1 MPIASVDDL
10 IAALGLNHL
19 LGPEHLHEV
28 DRDLRHLYPDADT
41 LADELVRRG
50 WLTAYTADT
59 LLGRVRP
66 PSRVEPASPFS
77 DGPPNFDGIRG
88 PAFRRRIA
96 GRLGKFV
103 LVSLLI
109 GLGLYLLLAV
119 PPGWAAFWG
128 FTLYRVA
135 WRPSDLA
142 DRTCGGCGCAFVTLA
157 ALTAFVLNCLV
168 GQPLE
173 EAFGRGGLFAAAI
186 LGLYYVP
193 LAVAATRE
201 NNRLQR
207 RRREIPALSPE
218 EAKSQVERLM
228 TNPRLCRTVR
238 AFDARE
244 LPGEELGPL
253 LGELFGRF
261 ARVEFLWDSGHVPS
275 ELQFDRGTLRP
286 SDYLIGYTRLNH
298 CDWLSRETA
307 VKPGEDTVYVI
318 DARDFQGYDLGRR
331 KREVPEVMET
341 YPTVYHFI
349 LSRLVYSGHPLAV
362 QVPT

>member
-10 IAALGLNHL
+10 IAALGRNHL
-19 LGPEHLHEV
+19 LGTNHLHQV
-28 DRDLRHLYPDADT
+28 DRDLRHLYPDAET

-50 WLTAYTADT
+50 WLTAYTADR

-66 PSRVEPASPFS
+66 QSPVEPASPFS
-77 DGPPNFDGIRG
+77 GGPVSFDEVRG

-96 GRLGKFV
+96 RRLGKFV

-109 GLGLYLLLAV
+109 GLSLYLLLAV

-128 FTLYRVA
+128 FALYRVA

-142 DRTCGGCGCAFVTLA
+142 DNTCASCGCSFVTLA
-157 ALTAFVLNCLV
+157 AMTAFVLNCLV

-173 EAFGRGGLFAAAI
+173 KAFGRGGLFAVAI
-186 LGLYYVP
+186 LALYYGP
-193 LAVAATRE
+193 LAVSGLRDS
-201 NNRLQR
+201 NRLQR
-207 RRREIPALSPE
+207 RWREIPGLSPE
-218 EAKSQVERLM
+218 EAKTQVERLM
-228 TNPRLCRTVR
+228 ANPRLCRTVR
-238 AFDARE
+238 AFDAGKF
-244 LPGEELGPL
+244 PGEELGPL

-261 ARVEFLWDSGHVPS
+261 ARVEFLWDSGYVPS
-275 ELQFDRGTLRP
+275 ELRFDRETLRP
-286 SDYLIGYTRLNH
+286 SDYLVGYTRLNG

-318 DARDFQGYDLGRR
+318 DARESHGHGLGRR
-331 KREVPEVMET
+331 EREVPEVTET

-362 QVPT
+362 QVPA